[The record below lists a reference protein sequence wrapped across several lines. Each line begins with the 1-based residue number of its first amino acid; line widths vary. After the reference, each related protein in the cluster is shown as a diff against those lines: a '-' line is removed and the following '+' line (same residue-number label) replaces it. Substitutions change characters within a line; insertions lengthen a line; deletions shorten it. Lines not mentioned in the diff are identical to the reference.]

1 MAPIRPDAKLSLV
14 DKAPD
19 PANPGQILWLFRSP
33 NRVLGRR
40 MRILL
45 CTYDTRGVDGS
56 RSRHGLTVPID
67 CATATAAAAWTFNVS
82 EHDYRALARAT

>member
-1 MAPIRPDAKLSLV
+1 
-14 DKAPD
+14 
-19 PANPGQILWLFRSP
+19 
-33 NRVLGRR
+33 